1 MSKKGTSRKKS
12 DTKKGKGSDQSVK
25 SLLYRYFTSHPK
37 KVLNAKQL
45 IKKLKIDKSKD
56 AVQNALDKLEKEQI
70 VFNVS
75 EDRYRLDRYHQ
86 KESSSDTVIQG
97 TVDMTKS
104 GSAFIITDDL
114 EQDVFVPER
123 HLKFAL
129 DKDVVKVALT
139 KKGGERRP
147 EGKVKEIV
155 KRASNQFVGLLRTY
169 KGHAIV
175 HIDHRSSELDIYIEN
190 DNLNK
195 AEDGEKVI
203 VKLVEDGRD
212 DKQVWGRVT
221 TRLGD
226 LSDNDLEMNSILI
239 NSGFNIAFP
248 EEVIKESE
256 AISTVI
262 SEEEIAK
269 RRDIRDTLTF
279 TIDPHDAKDF
289 DDALSFEVIEDGQ
302 IRVGV
307 HIADVTHYVRPGTQ
321 LDKEAYFRSTSVY
334 LVDRVCPMLPEKL
347 SNELCS
353 LRPNEDKLCFSA
365 IFTMDGNYKILNT
378 WLGRTVIHSD
388 HRFTYEGAQE
398 VLESGAGKFR
408 TELVHLNEIAKD
420 LKKKRFRKGS
430 INFETVEVKFK
441 LDENAVPIG
450 VYTKTRKDAHMLVED
465 FMLLANQ
472 AVAKFMTKLDKKNPV
487 PAVYRVHDE
496 PNTEKLSDL
505 ILFAKEMGIDLKIDT
520 PKQIKASLNEL
531 AEKAQTDE
539 SLKMLQ
545 PMVIRSMSKAIYT
558 TENIGHYGL
567 AFTDYTHF
575 TSPIRR
581 YSDVLVHRLLAKNLE
596 NVSRESVEELEAK
609 CKHIS
614 SQERKAMDAERA
626 STKYK
631 QVEYMKDKVGE
642 VFEGFISGFIERG
655 VFVELKESRAEGL
668 ITYDQLD
675 DVYISTGSKLK
686 VTGKKNGKTLS
697 MGDPITVKLMDADM
711 EKKRLEFSVEAMP
724 EKEVQFEQ

>member
-1 MSKKGTSRKKS
+1 MSKKVMPKKKS
-12 DTKKGKGSDQSVK
+12 GKKKGKRSKKSVK
-25 SLLYRYFTSHPK
+25 SLLYKYFTSHPK
-37 KVLNAKQL
+37 KAINAKQL
-45 IKKLKIDKSKD
+45 IKKLKINKSKD
-56 AVQNALDKLEKEQI
+56 AVQSALDALEKEQVVYNI
-70 VFNVS
+70 S
-75 EDRYRLDRYHQ
+75 DDKYRLDRYFQ
-86 KESSSDTVIQG
+86 KSSSSSSSDTVILG

-114 EQDVFVPER
+114 EQDVFVAAKN
-123 HLKFAL
+123 LKFAL
-129 DKDVVKVALT
+129 DKDTVKLALT
-139 KKGGERRP
+139 RKGGGRRP
-147 EGKVKEIV
+147 EGKVIKIV

-169 KGHAIV
+169 KSHAIV
-175 HIDHRSSELDIYIEN
+175 HVDHRSAELDIYIEN
-190 DNLNK
+190 DKLND

-203 VKLVEDGRD
+203 VKLVKDGRD
-212 DKQVWGRVT
+212 SKVVWGEVA

-226 LSDNDLEMNSILI
+226 LSNNDLEMNSILI

-248 EEVIKESE
+248 QEVIQESE
-256 AISTVI
+256 AISTEI
-262 SEEEIAK
+262 SDEEIAK
-269 RRDIRDTLTF
+269 RRDIRDVLTF

-289 DDALSFEVIEDGQ
+289 DDAISYEELEDGQ

-365 IFTMDGNYKILNT
+365 MFIMDAKFKILDT

-388 HRFTYEGAQE
+388 HRFTYEDAQV
-398 VLESGAGKFR
+398 VLESGKGKFA
-408 TELVHLNEIAKD
+408 TELIQLNKIAKH
-420 LKKKRFRKGS
+420 LKMKRFKKGS
-430 INFETVEVKFK
+430 INFETEEVKFK

-450 VYTKTRKDAHMLVED
+450 VYTKVRKDAHMLVED
-465 FMLLANQ
+465 FMLLANK

-496 PNTEKLSDL
+496 PDVEKLSDL
-505 ILFAKEMGIDLKIDT
+505 ILFAKELGIELKIDT
-520 PKQIKASLNEL
+520 PKQIKASLNAL

-545 PMVIRSMSKAIYT
+545 PLVIRSMAKAVYT

-567 AFTDYTHF
+567 AFDDYTHF

-581 YSDVLVHRLLAKNLE
+581 YSDVLVHRLLAKNLKKI
-596 NVSRESVEELEAK
+596 NRESVEELEAK

-614 SQERKAMDAERA
+614 NQERKAMDAERA

-631 QVEYMKDKVGE
+631 QVEYMKDHVGE
-642 VFEGFISGFIERG
+642 VFEGFISGFIDRG
-655 VFVELKESRAEGL
+655 IFVELKDSRAEGL
-668 ITYDQLD
+668 ITFDQMD
-675 DVYISTGSKLK
+675 DVYLSTGTKLR
-686 VTGKKNGKTLS
+686 VTGKKSGKSLS
-697 MGDPITVKLMDADM
+697 MGDPITVKLLDADM
-711 EKKRLEFSVEAMP
+711 EKKRLEFTV
-724 EKEVQFEQ
+724 VTTD